1 MEVLFVRFILQFLRI
16 NTIMKAERKEYGQ
29 TCMEREQNMFVMNLQ
44 NGIQEVSHTAVE
56 NPSECSYYKHMHHCC
71 ELLLMIEGDVD
82 FYIGGDYY
90 HLNSYDLL
98 LIPKGTYHYLNLC
111 SITRYE
117 NYIIY
122 FDDTVLPLEKFEKLF
137 QSPAVFNIGTDFN
150 LLHLFH
156 LLDVYYEMYDKQD
169 FCRCAAFLATQI
181 LTYLCYVSRLSAPVI
196 KTHSILV
203 GNILKYID
211 EHLEETINIDVLADH
226 FELSRSHIQNV
237 FSQEMQIGLKKYVT
251 LKKILAA
258 HSDLLHGMAA
268 TKAAAKYNFNEYS
281 SFFRLY
287 KRIFGCAPSSAEK
300 NTGKV

>member
-1 MEVLFVRFILQFLRI
+1 
-16 NTIMKAERKEYGQ
+16 MKSEPKEYGQ
-29 TCMEREQNMFVMNLQ
+29 TFVERGQDMFVMNME

-56 NPSECSYYKHMHHCC
+56 SPRECLYYKHMHHYC

-82 FYIGGDYY
+82 FHIGGDSY
-90 HLNSYDLL
+90 HLNSNDLL

-111 SITRYE
+111 TITRYE

-122 FDDTVLPLEKFEKLF
+122 FDDTVLPPGKFEKLF
-137 QSPAVFNIGTDFN
+137 QAPTVFNIGADFD

-156 LLDVYYEMYDKQD
+156 LLDVYYEMYDTQD
-169 FCRCAAFLATQI
+169 FCRCAAFLAAQI
-181 LTYLCYVSRLSAPVI
+181 LTYLCYGSRLSAPVI

-203 GNILKYID
+203 GNILKYVD
-211 EHLEETINIDVLADH
+211 EHLEEAITIDVLAKH

-258 HSDLLHGMAA
+258 HNDLLHGMAA
-268 TKAAAKYNFNEYS
+268 TKVAVKYNFHEYS

-287 KRIFGCAPSSAEK
+287 KKILGCAPSSAEK
-300 NTGKV
+300 KAGIV